1 MGIDIL
7 IPVLSRPQNAAKVA
21 ESLKVTKESYRLLFI
36 CSPRDTAEIEACQKV
51 GETLIVDWQ
60 PGKGDFARKINEGF
74 RRTDSEWVFQGA
86 DDIIFHEDW
95 DLHALKVARRGKR
108 VIGTNDLHNPSVRRG
123 THSTH
128 TLFARAYIEESP
140 GTVDGS
146 DPVFWE
152 GYDHQFVDVEFVEV
166 AKRRKEWAMAKRAI
180 VEHSHPHWGNA
191 ERDKTYLKAFRAHG
205 HDRRLYLQRMGLVP
219 RRQSLRVL
227 ERQERLRKA
236 KAVRRGDILRP

>member
-1 MGIDIL
+1 MIDVL
-7 IPVLSRPQNAAKVA
+7 IPVLNRPQNAAKVA
-21 ESLKVTKESYRLLFI
+21 ESLKVTREPYRALFI
-36 CSPRDTAEIEACQKV
+36 CSPRDSEQIRACEKV
-51 GETLIVDWQ
+51 GETLIVNWN
-60 PGKGDFARKINEGF
+60 PGKADFAKKINYGF
-74 RRTDSEWVFQGA
+74 RQTDSEWVFQGA
-86 DDIIFHEDW
+86 DDIIFHEHW
-95 DLHALKVARRGKR
+95 DLHALKAAARGKR

-128 TLFARAYIEESP
+128 TLFARSYIEEAP

-180 VEHSHPHWGNA
+180 VEHFHPHWGNA
-191 ERDKTYLKAFRAHG
+191 ERDQTYSKAFRQWGA
-205 HDRRLYLQRMGLVP
+205 DRQLYLKRMGLRHP
-219 RRQSLRVL
+219 RHSQRVL